1 MTTALAH
8 LLNMLPP
15 RFSYLFPDDVVL
27 EASLI
32 LLKKMK
38 RVTTMGDYS
47 NSNR

>member
-8 LLNMLPP
+8 LLNILPP
-15 RFSYLFPDDVVL
+15 RLSYLFPDAVVL

-38 RVTTMGDYS
+38 RVTIMGDYS
-47 NSNR
+47 HPNE